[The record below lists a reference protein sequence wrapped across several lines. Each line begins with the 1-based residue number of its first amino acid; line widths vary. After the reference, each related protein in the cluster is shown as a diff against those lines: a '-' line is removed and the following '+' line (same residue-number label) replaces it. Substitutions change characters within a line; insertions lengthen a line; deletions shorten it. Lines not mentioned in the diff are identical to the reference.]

1 MKTVNRFK
9 KISWKLTFSYAA
21 MFSIVLIAL
30 SVSIV
35 WGIKYYLTEQAISQ
49 IQNSASITMANIID
63 TFHEQ
68 GRLIDPELLSEAVAD
83 SQISISIADQS
94 GQIVSS
100 SGNVGNVNIGIT
112 ERCGTAR
119 VVELGD
125 SRFAVVNEQVK
136 IEGQTKAYLQVTKNL
151 VSEYSFLRVAAFA
164 SLVADAVGIVV
175 SLLIGF
181 IISKRML
188 RPIDKITTTAKEISI
203 SDLNRKIELRGN
215 DDELDRLAKTF
226 NEMIER
232 LRLSFEKQNSFVSD
246 ASHELRTPIAVIR
259 GYIDL
264 VDRWGKEDRTVLG
277 EAIEAIKNETEDMG
291 DMVERLLFL
300 ARSDTGKLNIKKERF
315 SLSELIE
322 EIFSEYQL
330 IVPDQKFIKEL
341 QEPILVEA
349 DRSLIKQVLRAIID
363 NSIKYDPN
371 HYRIIVSAKAHAGEV
386 QISAQDSGVGISEE
400 KIEGIFERFYRA
412 DSARGRET
420 GGAGLGLAIAQ
431 TIVNLHGGSIAAQSK
446 PGKGTTITIRLPQEP

>member
-1 MKTVNRFK
+1 MKTANRFR

-21 MFSIVLIAL
+21 MFSIVLIVL

-35 WGIKYYLTEQAISQ
+35 WGIKYYLTEQALSQ
-49 IQNSASITMANIID
+49 VENSAAITMVNIID

-68 GRLIDPELLSEAVAD
+68 GELTDPELLSEAVAD
-83 SQISISIADQS
+83 SQISISIADQN

-100 SGNVGNVNIGIT
+100 SSNTGNVNIGIT
-112 ERCGTAR
+112 EDCGTAR

-125 SRFAVVNEQVK
+125 SRFAIVNERVE
-136 IEGQTKAYLQVTKNL
+136 IEGQTKAYLQVIKNL

-264 VDRWGKEDRTVLG
+264 VDRWGKEDRAVLG
-277 EAIEAIKNETEDMG
+277 EAIEAIKNETQDMG
-291 DMVERLLFL
+291 NMVERLLFL

-315 SLSELIE
+315 PLSELIE
-322 EIFSEYQL
+322 EIILEYQL

-341 QEPILVEA
+341 QEPILAEA

-363 NSIKYDPN
+363 NSIKYDPS
-371 HYRIIVSAKAHAGEV
+371 HRSIIVSTKAHAGEV
-386 QISAQDSGVGISEE
+386 QISVQDFGVGIPEE
-400 KIEGIFERFYRA
+400 KIKGIFERFYRA
-412 DSARGRET
+412 DSARERET

-431 TIVNLHGGSIAAQSK
+431 TIVNSHGGGITAQSEG
-446 PGKGTTITIRLPQEP
+446 GKGTTITIHLPQEL